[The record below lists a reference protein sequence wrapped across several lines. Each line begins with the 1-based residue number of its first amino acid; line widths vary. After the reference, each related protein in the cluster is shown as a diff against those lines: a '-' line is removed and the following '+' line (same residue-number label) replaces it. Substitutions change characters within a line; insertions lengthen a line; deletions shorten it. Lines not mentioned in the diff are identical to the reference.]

1 MITKKRII
9 LTLTVV
15 LMVFAM
21 MPMAE
26 GKAYASS
33 GDPAMNLGTDVLD
46 ENVNTSTAQT
56 VWYADKAW
64 RVIGYD
70 GKDGGAANKSG
81 SKFCVACGSPIAIPD
96 TAKKSAPAFA
106 PIKEKEQAK
115 EQVKEPVKEPVKQVQ
130 VSKYVEPNS
139 VFAEGLPSWS
149 LEPPQVLVRR
159 H

>member
-1 MITKKRII
+1 MDAKSKANFINAVAAGT
-9 LTLTVV
+9 TV
-15 LMVFAM
+15 
-21 MPMAE
+21 PCP
-26 GKAYASS
+26 KC
-33 GDPAMNLGTDVLD
+33 
-46 ENVNTSTAQT
+46 
-56 VWYADKAW
+56 
-64 RVIGYD
+64 
-70 GKDGGAANKSG
+70 GAANKSG